1 MWSVGRTN
9 QHNKWARGEAR
20 LISSERKRVLCLNI
34 ITRKQ
39 NSQTGASMTT
49 ATKKRGGGIILKKIQ
64 KKLQTDH
71 RSDLCL

>member
-49 ATKKRGGGIILKKIQ
+49 ATKEGGGGDY
-64 KKLQTDH
+64 T
-71 RSDLCL
+71 